1 MSIASRVESPMYLL
15 RGVYVN
21 RTMFDQLPAELRL
34 KTLAYFTVHD
44 LRNAQL
50 VSRSWLEFFI
60 ANESAIY
67 RHAAVVHG
75 LAPDSEASLAEAC
88 SRGSIVAAE
97 SWKDLRTYN
106 ILYIDW
112 QTFLTMSYH

>member
-1 MSIASRVESPMYLL
+1 
-15 RGVYVN
+15 
-21 RTMFDQLPAELRL
+21 MFDQLPAELRL
-34 KTLAYFTVHD
+34 KTLAYFTVRD

-112 QTFLTMSYH
+112 QNFLTMSYH